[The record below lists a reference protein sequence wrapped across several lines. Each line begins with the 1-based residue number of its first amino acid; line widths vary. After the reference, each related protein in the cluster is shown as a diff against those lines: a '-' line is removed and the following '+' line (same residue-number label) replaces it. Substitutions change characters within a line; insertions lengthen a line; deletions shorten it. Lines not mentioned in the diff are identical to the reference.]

1 MGWTLRVIMLS
12 EVSQVKTFKYG
23 MMSLMCVESRNKP
36 MNQMEE
42 THRENRVV
50 VPERKAVRENTKW
63 VKTVSFLSVTL

>member
-23 MMSLMCVESRNKP
+23 MMSLMCVESRNKQ